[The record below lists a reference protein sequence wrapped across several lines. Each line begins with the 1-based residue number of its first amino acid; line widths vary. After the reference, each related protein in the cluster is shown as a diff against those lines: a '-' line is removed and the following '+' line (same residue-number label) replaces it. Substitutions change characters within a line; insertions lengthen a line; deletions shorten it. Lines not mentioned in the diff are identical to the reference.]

1 MITGEKILQVPRR
14 ESLRRNLE
22 PIYELLPSWKEDISG
37 ISSFDDLP
45 VEAKK
50 YVSRM
55 LSSIFEV
62 AYPEG
67 FENEKLPK
75 LRFIGVGPDPGQ
87 IITELPSTL
96 DLITGI

>member
-1 MITGEKILQVPRR
+1 
-14 ESLRRNLE
+14 
-22 PIYELLPSWKEDISG
+22 
-37 ISSFDDLP
+37 
-45 VEAKK
+45 
-50 YVSRM
+50 M

-96 DLITGI
+96 DLINGI